1 MRFVP
6 MNEWSKD
13 HFSLLAYV
21 ETCCV
26 DGQGI
31 LDHDRMRTNI
41 PRHPGMA
48 GPRIAMLPRGEGP
61 YKYPTRLRDGKVEA
75 DHDEAR
81 TLLESIVKRHD
92 EDALRTCVE
101 ARWDNDACEAVRALL
116 SHQAELE
123 TIVQS
128 FYTCPPTGIR
138 ADCPIHKLVAVL
150 NERH

>member
-48 GPRIAMLPRGEGP
+48 GPRIARLPRGKGS
-61 YKYPTRLRDGKVEA
+61 YKYPGRFTFLTW
-75 DHDEAR
+75 HDN
-81 TLLESIVKRHD
+81 VKS
-92 EDALRTCVE
+92 CQIP
-101 ARWDNDACEAVRALL
+101 RWRGN
-116 SHQAELE
+116 
-123 TIVQS
+123 
-128 FYTCPPTGIR
+128 
-138 ADCPIHKLVAVL
+138 LVGPFSPWAPRSLPFVSQMSGQP
-150 NERH
+150 

>member
-6 MNEWSKD
+6 MNEWGKD

-48 GPRIAMLPRGEGP
+48 GPRIARLPRGKGS
-61 YKYPTRLRDGKVEA
+61 YKYPTRLRDGKIEKGHDDWDCLYDLEEAKLIVAQGTGVHPVLAMTEAGTRLVEMI
-75 DHDEAR
+75 R
-81 TLLESIVKRHD
+81 RHKS
-92 EDALRTCVE
+92 AGG
-101 ARWDNDACEAVRALL
+101 
-116 SHQAELE
+116 
-123 TIVQS
+123 S
-128 FYTCPPTGIR
+128 FSNFV
-138 ADCPIHKLVAVL
+138 VASEVVL
-150 NERH
+150 AQGS